1 MKVDE
6 RQMKKFVKNICKNSG
21 PSVVE
26 LGPFV
31 NGQNGLLYKLKLL
44 QQHQA
49 ADVRRRWDMYRS
61 SSAGTTLTASIY
73 RTGCQVGVGD
83 ASKQQHLYEHDI
95 Y

>member
-1 MKVDE
+1 MDE
-6 RQMKKFVKNICKNSG
+6 GPLKKLIKNICKNSG
-21 PSVVE
+21 PSVAE
-26 LGPFV
+26 QGPFV

-49 ADVRRRWDMYRS
+49 ADVRHGCEMHGS
-61 SSAGTTLTASIY
+61 ISAGTRMASIY

-83 ASKQQHLYEHDI
+83 ASKPKYLYDDDT